1 MDDTTQ
7 ISDFRK
13 RILQDPEAL
22 LNDREVMRVLI
33 SASSSNAPTNVI
45 DLKSVVLKRLEGRV
59 EEIEGQNSNIISAAY
74 KNIST
79 TTKVHSAILDALE
92 PKTFTEFL
100 HFLKTDW
107 ASSLN
112 IDVARLCLEAPSI
125 NQDDIP
131 QLEIEFGPSV
141 VFLQEGEINHYISL
155 GQDSDPRPV
164 TLRQIRKG
172 ASNIYNDIAPKLRS
186 EALMKLDLG
195 QGNSPG
201 LLLLGSINSDQFLPN
216 MGTDLFVFYGSIFEK
231 IMQRWFFNGQ
241 S

>member
-22 LNDREVMRVLI
+22 LNDREVMRALI
-33 SASSSNAPTNVI
+33 SASSNNATTNVI

-59 EEIEGQNSNIISAAY
+59 DEIEGQNSNNISAAY
-74 KNIST
+74 KNKST
-79 TTKVHSAILDALE
+79 TFRVHSAILEALE

-100 HFLKTDW
+100 NFLKTDW
-107 ASSLN
+107 ANSLG

-125 NQDDIP
+125 SKDDIP
-131 QLEIEFGPSV
+131 QLQTEFGPSV
-141 VFLQEGEINHYISL
+141 IFLQEGEIDHYITL
-155 GQDSDPRPV
+155 GQDNDPRSV

-172 ASNIYNDIAPKLRS
+172 ASNIYSNIAPELRS

-201 LLLLGSINSDQFLPN
+201 LLLLGSINPDQFLPN

-231 IMQRWFFNGQ
+231 VMQRWFFNG
-241 S
+241 

>member
-1 MDDTTQ
+1 MDDTIQ

-22 LNDREVMRVLI
+22 LNDREVMRALI
-33 SASSSNAPTNVI
+33 SASSNNAPTNVI
-45 DLKSVVLKRLEGRV
+45 DLKSAVLKRLEGHV
-59 EEIEGQNSNIISAAY
+59 DKIEGQNSNIISAAY

-79 TTKVHSAILDALE
+79 TTKVHSAILEALE

-100 HFLKTDW
+100 NFLKTDW
-107 ASSLN
+107 ANSLG

-125 NQDDIP
+125 SKDDIP
-131 QLEIEFGPSV
+131 QLKTEFGPSV
-141 VFLQEGEINHYISL
+141 IFLQEGEIDHYITL
-155 GQDSDPRPV
+155 GQDNDPRSV
-164 TLRQIRKG
+164 TLRQIKKG
-172 ASNIYNDIAPKLRS
+172 ASNIYSNIAPELRS

-201 LLLLGSINSDQFLPN
+201 LLLLGSINPDQFLPN

-231 IMQRWFFNGQ
+231 VMQRWFFNG
-241 S
+241 

>member
-1 MDDTTQ
+1 MDDTIQ

-22 LNDREVMRVLI
+22 LNDREVMRALI
-33 SASSSNAPTNVI
+33 SASSNNAPTNVI
-45 DLKSVVLKRLEGRV
+45 DLKSAVLKRLEGHV
-59 EEIEGQNSNIISAAY
+59 DKIEGQNSNIISAAY

-79 TTKVHSAILDALE
+79 TTKVHSAILEALE

-100 HFLKTDW
+100 NFLKTDW
-107 ASSLN
+107 ANSLG

-125 NQDDIP
+125 SKDDIP
-131 QLEIEFGPSV
+131 QLQTEFGPSV
-141 VFLQEGEINHYISL
+141 IFLQEGEIDHYITL
-155 GQDSDPRPV
+155 GQDNDPRSV

-172 ASNIYNDIAPKLRS
+172 ASNIYSNIAPELRS

-201 LLLLGSINSDQFLPN
+201 LLLLGSINPDQFLPN

-231 IMQRWFFNGQ
+231 VMQRWFFNG
-241 S
+241 

>member
-22 LNDREVMRVLI
+22 LNDREVMRALI
-33 SASSSNAPTNVI
+33 SASSNNATTNVI

-59 EEIEGQNSNIISAAY
+59 DEIEGKNSNIISAAY

-79 TTKVHSAILDALE
+79 TFRVHSAILEALE

-100 HFLKTDW
+100 NFLKTDW
-107 ASSLN
+107 ANSLG

-125 NQDDIP
+125 SKDDIP
-131 QLEIEFGPSV
+131 QLQTEFGPSV
-141 VFLQEGEINHYISL
+141 IFLQEGEIDHYITL
-155 GQDSDPRPV
+155 GQDNDPRSV

-172 ASNIYNDIAPKLRS
+172 ASNIYSNIAPELRS

-201 LLLLGSINSDQFLPN
+201 LLLLGSINPDQFLPN

-231 IMQRWFFNGQ
+231 VMQRWFFNG
-241 S
+241 

>member
-22 LNDREVMRVLI
+22 LNDREVMRALI
-33 SASSSNAPTNVI
+33 SASSNNAPTNVI

-59 EEIEGQNSNIISAAY
+59 DEIEGQNSNIISAAY

-79 TTKVHSAILDALE
+79 TFRVHSAILEALE

-100 HFLKTDW
+100 NFLKTDW
-107 ASSLN
+107 ANSLG

-125 NQDDIP
+125 SKDDIP
-131 QLEIEFGPSV
+131 QLQTEFGPSII
-141 VFLQEGEINHYISL
+141 FLQEGEIDHYITL
-155 GQDSDPRPV
+155 GQDNDPRSV

-172 ASNIYNDIAPKLRS
+172 ASNIYSNIAPELRS

-201 LLLLGSINSDQFLPN
+201 LLLLGSINPDQFLPN

-231 IMQRWFFNGQ
+231 VMQRWFFNG
-241 S
+241 

>member
-1 MDDTTQ
+1 MNDTIQ

-22 LNDREVMRVLI
+22 LNDREVMRALI
-33 SASSSNAPTNVI
+33 SASSNNAPTNVI
-45 DLKSVVLKRLEGRV
+45 DLKSAVLKRLEGHV
-59 EEIEGQNSNIISAAY
+59 DKIEGQNSNIISAAY

-79 TTKVHSAILDALE
+79 TTKVHSAILEALE

-100 HFLKTDW
+100 NFLKTDW
-107 ASSLN
+107 ANSLG

-125 NQDDIP
+125 SKDDIP
-131 QLEIEFGPSV
+131 QLQTEFGPSV
-141 VFLQEGEINHYISL
+141 IFLQEGEIDHYITL
-155 GQDSDPRPV
+155 GQDNDPRSV

-172 ASNIYNDIAPKLRS
+172 ASNIYSNIAPELRS

-201 LLLLGSINSDQFLPN
+201 LLLLGSINPDQFLPN

-231 IMQRWFFNGQ
+231 VMQRWFFNG
-241 S
+241 

>member
-22 LNDREVMRVLI
+22 LNDREVMRALI
-33 SASSSNAPTNVI
+33 SASSNNAPTNVI

-59 EEIEGQNSNIISAAY
+59 DEIEGQNSNIISAAY

-79 TTKVHSAILDALE
+79 TFRVHSAILEALE

-100 HFLKTDW
+100 NFLKTDW
-107 ASSLN
+107 ANSLG

-125 NQDDIP
+125 SKDDIP
-131 QLEIEFGPSV
+131 QLQTEFGPSV
-141 VFLQEGEINHYISL
+141 IFLQEGEIDHYITL
-155 GQDSDPRPV
+155 GQDNDPRSV

-172 ASNIYNDIAPKLRS
+172 ASNIYSNIAPELRS
-186 EALMKLDLG
+186 EALMKLNLG
-195 QGNSPG
+195 RGNSPG
-201 LLLLGSINSDQFLPN
+201 LLLLGSINPDQFLPN
-216 MGTDLFVFYGSIFEK
+216 MGTDLFIFYGSVFEK
-231 IMQRWFFNGQ
+231 VMQRWFFNG
-241 S
+241 

>member
-1 MDDTTQ
+1 MNDTIQ

-22 LNDREVMRVLI
+22 LNDREVMRALI
-33 SASSSNAPTNVI
+33 SASSNNAPTNVI

-59 EEIEGQNSNIISAAY
+59 DEIEGQNSNIISAAY

-79 TTKVHSAILDALE
+79 TFRVHSAILEALE

-100 HFLKTDW
+100 NFLKTDW
-107 ASSLN
+107 ANSLG

-125 NQDDIP
+125 SKDDIP
-131 QLEIEFGPSV
+131 QLQTEFGPSV
-141 VFLQEGEINHYISL
+141 IFLQEGEIDHYITL
-155 GQDSDPRPV
+155 GQDNDPRSV

-172 ASNIYNDIAPKLRS
+172 ASNIYSNIAPELRS

-201 LLLLGSINSDQFLPN
+201 LLLLGSINPDQFLPN

-231 IMQRWFFNGQ
+231 VMQRWFFNG
-241 S
+241 

>member
-22 LNDREVMRVLI
+22 LNDREVMRALI
-33 SASSSNAPTNVI
+33 SASSNNAPTNVI
-45 DLKSVVLKRLEGRV
+45 DLKSVVLNRLEGRV
-59 EEIEGQNSNIISAAY
+59 DEIEGQNSNIISAAY

-79 TTKVHSAILDALE
+79 TFRVHSAILEALE

-100 HFLKTDW
+100 NFLKTDW
-107 ASSLN
+107 ANSLG

-125 NQDDIP
+125 SKDDIP
-131 QLEIEFGPSV
+131 QLQTEFGPSV
-141 VFLQEGEINHYISL
+141 IFLQEGEIDHYITL
-155 GQDSDPRPV
+155 GQDNDPRSV

-172 ASNIYNDIAPKLRS
+172 ASNIYSNIAPELRS

-201 LLLLGSINSDQFLPN
+201 LLLLGSINPDQFLPN

-231 IMQRWFFNGQ
+231 VMQRWFFNG
-241 S
+241 

>member
-1 MDDTTQ
+1 MNDTIQ

-22 LNDREVMRVLI
+22 LNDREVMRALI
-33 SASSSNAPTNVI
+33 SASSNNATTNVI

-59 EEIEGQNSNIISAAY
+59 DEIEGQNSNIISAAY

-79 TTKVHSAILDALE
+79 TFRVHSAILEALE

-100 HFLKTDW
+100 NFLKTDW
-107 ASSLN
+107 ANSLG

-125 NQDDIP
+125 SKDDIP
-131 QLEIEFGPSV
+131 QLQTEFGPSV
-141 VFLQEGEINHYISL
+141 IFLQEGEIDHYITL
-155 GQDSDPRPV
+155 GQDNDPRSV

-172 ASNIYNDIAPKLRS
+172 ASNIYSNIAPELRS

-201 LLLLGSINSDQFLPN
+201 LLLLGSINPDQFLPN
-216 MGTDLFVFYGSIFEK
+216 MGTDLFVFYGSVFEK
-231 IMQRWFFNGQ
+231 VMQRWFFNG
-241 S
+241 

>member
-22 LNDREVMRVLI
+22 LNDREVMRALI
-33 SASSSNAPTNVI
+33 SASSNNAPTNVI
-45 DLKSVVLKRLEGRV
+45 DLKSAVLKRLEGHV
-59 EEIEGQNSNIISAAY
+59 DKIEGQNSNIISAAY

-79 TTKVHSAILDALE
+79 TSKVHSAILEALE

-100 HFLKTDW
+100 NFLKTDW
-107 ASSLN
+107 ANSLG

-125 NQDDIP
+125 SKDDIP
-131 QLEIEFGPSV
+131 QLQTEFGPSV
-141 VFLQEGEINHYISL
+141 IFLQEGEIDHYITL
-155 GQDSDPRPV
+155 GQDNDPRSV

-172 ASNIYNDIAPKLRS
+172 ASNIYSNIAPELRS

-201 LLLLGSINSDQFLPN
+201 LLLLGSINPDQFLPN

-231 IMQRWFFNGQ
+231 VMQRWFFNG
-241 S
+241 

>member
-1 MDDTTQ
+1 MDDTTK

-22 LNDREVMRVLI
+22 LNDREVMRALI
-33 SASSSNAPTNVI
+33 SASSNNAPTNVI

-59 EEIEGQNSNIISAAY
+59 DEIEGQNSNIISAAY

-79 TTKVHSAILDALE
+79 TFRVHSAILEALE

-100 HFLKTDW
+100 NFLKTDW
-107 ASSLN
+107 ANSLG

-125 NQDDIP
+125 SKDDIP
-131 QLEIEFGPSV
+131 QLQTEFGPSV
-141 VFLQEGEINHYISL
+141 IFLQEGEIDHYITL
-155 GQDSDPRPV
+155 GQDNDPRSV

-172 ASNIYNDIAPKLRS
+172 ASNIYSNIAPELRS

-201 LLLLGSINSDQFLPN
+201 LLLLGSINPDQFLPN

-231 IMQRWFFNGQ
+231 VMQRWFFNG
-241 S
+241 

>member
-1 MDDTTQ
+1 MDDTIQ

-22 LNDREVMRVLI
+22 LNDREVMRALI
-33 SASSSNAPTNVI
+33 SASSNNAPTNVI
-45 DLKSVVLKRLEGRV
+45 DLKSAVLKRLEGHV
-59 EEIEGQNSNIISAAY
+59 DKIEGQNSNIISAAY

-79 TTKVHSAILDALE
+79 TTKVHSAILEALE

-100 HFLKTDW
+100 NFLKTDW
-107 ASSLN
+107 ANSLG

-125 NQDDIP
+125 SKDDIP
-131 QLEIEFGPSV
+131 QLKTEFGPSV
-141 VFLQEGEINHYISL
+141 IFLQEGEIAHYITL
-155 GQDSDPRPV
+155 GQDNDPRSV

-172 ASNIYNDIAPKLRS
+172 ASNIYSNIAPELRS

-201 LLLLGSINSDQFLPN
+201 LLLLGSINPDQFLPN

-231 IMQRWFFNGQ
+231 VMQRWFFNG
-241 S
+241 

>member
-22 LNDREVMRVLI
+22 LNDREVMRALI
-33 SASSSNAPTNVI
+33 SASSNNATTNVI

-59 EEIEGQNSNIISAAY
+59 DEIEGQNSNILSAAY

-79 TTKVHSAILDALE
+79 TFRVHSAILEALE

-100 HFLKTDW
+100 NFLKTDW
-107 ASSLN
+107 ANSLG

-125 NQDDIP
+125 NKDDIP
-131 QLEIEFGPSV
+131 QLQTEFGPSV
-141 VFLQEGEINHYISL
+141 IFLQEGEIDHYITL
-155 GQDSDPRPV
+155 GQDNDPRSV

-172 ASNIYNDIAPKLRS
+172 ASNIYSNIAPELRS

-201 LLLLGSINSDQFLPN
+201 LLLLGSINPDQFLPN

-231 IMQRWFFNGQ
+231 VMQRWFFNG
-241 S
+241 

>member
-22 LNDREVMRVLI
+22 LNDREVMRALI
-33 SASSSNAPTNVI
+33 SASSNNAPTNVI

-59 EEIEGQNSNIISAAY
+59 DEIEGQNSNIISAAY

-79 TTKVHSAILDALE
+79 TFRVHSAILEALE

-100 HFLKTDW
+100 NFLKTDW
-107 ASSLN
+107 ANSLG

-125 NQDDIP
+125 SKDDIP
-131 QLEIEFGPSV
+131 QLQTEFGPSV
-141 VFLQEGEINHYISL
+141 IFLQEGEIDHYITL
-155 GQDSDPRPV
+155 GQDNDPRSV

-172 ASNIYNDIAPKLRS
+172 ASNIYSNIAPELRS

-201 LLLLGSINSDQFLPN
+201 LLLLGSINPNQFLPN

-231 IMQRWFFNGQ
+231 VMQRWFFNG
-241 S
+241 

>member
-22 LNDREVMRVLI
+22 LNDREVMRALI
-33 SASSSNAPTNVI
+33 SASSNNATTNVI

-59 EEIEGQNSNIISAAY
+59 DKIEGQNSNIISAAY

-79 TTKVHSAILDALE
+79 TFRVHSAILEALE

-100 HFLKTDW
+100 NFLKTDW
-107 ASSLN
+107 ANSLG

-125 NQDDIP
+125 SKDDIP
-131 QLEIEFGPSV
+131 QLQTEFGPSV
-141 VFLQEGEINHYISL
+141 IFLQEGEIDHYITL
-155 GQDSDPRPV
+155 GQDNDPRSV

-172 ASNIYNDIAPKLRS
+172 ASNIYSNIAPELRS

-201 LLLLGSINSDQFLPN
+201 LLLLGSINPDQFLPN

-231 IMQRWFFNGQ
+231 VMQRWFFNG
-241 S
+241 

>member
-22 LNDREVMRVLI
+22 LNDREVMRALI
-33 SASSSNAPTNVI
+33 SASSNNAPTNVI
-45 DLKSVVLKRLEGRV
+45 DLKSAVLKRLEGHV
-59 EEIEGQNSNIISAAY
+59 DKIEGQNSNIISAAY

-79 TTKVHSAILDALE
+79 TTKVHSAILEALE

-100 HFLKTDW
+100 NFLKTDW
-107 ASSLN
+107 ANSLG

-125 NQDDIP
+125 SKDDIP
-131 QLEIEFGPSV
+131 QLQTEFGPSV
-141 VFLQEGEINHYISL
+141 IFLQEGEIDHYITL
-155 GQDSDPRPV
+155 GQDNDPRSV

-172 ASNIYNDIAPKLRS
+172 ASNIYSNIAPELRS

-201 LLLLGSINSDQFLPN
+201 LLLLGSINPDQFLPN

-231 IMQRWFFNGQ
+231 VMQRWFFNG
-241 S
+241 

>member
-1 MDDTTQ
+1 MDDKTQ

-22 LNDREVMRVLI
+22 LNDREVMRALI
-33 SASSSNAPTNVI
+33 SASSNNATTNVI

-59 EEIEGQNSNIISAAY
+59 DEIEGQNSNIISAAY

-79 TTKVHSAILDALE
+79 TFRVHSAILEALE

-100 HFLKTDW
+100 NFLKTDW
-107 ASSLN
+107 ANSLG

-125 NQDDIP
+125 NKDDIP
-131 QLEIEFGPSV
+131 QLQTEFGPSV
-141 VFLQEGEINHYISL
+141 IFLQEGEIDHYITL
-155 GQDSDPRPV
+155 GQDNDPRSV

-172 ASNIYNDIAPKLRS
+172 ASNIYSNIAPELRS

-201 LLLLGSINSDQFLPN
+201 LLLLGSINPDQFLPN

-231 IMQRWFFNGQ
+231 VMQRWFFNG
-241 S
+241 

>member
-22 LNDREVMRVLI
+22 LNDREVMRALI
-33 SASSSNAPTNVI
+33 SASSNNAPTNVI

-59 EEIEGQNSNIISAAY
+59 DEIEGQNSNIISAAY

-79 TTKVHSAILDALE
+79 TFRVHSAILEALE

-100 HFLKTDW
+100 NFLKTDW
-107 ASSLN
+107 ANSLG

-125 NQDDIP
+125 SKDDIP
-131 QLEIEFGPSV
+131 QLQTEFGPSV
-141 VFLQEGEINHYISL
+141 IFLQEGEIDHYITL
-155 GQDSDPRPV
+155 GQDNDPRSV

-172 ASNIYNDIAPKLRS
+172 ASNIYSNIAPELRS

-201 LLLLGSINSDQFLPN
+201 LLLLGSVNPDQFLPN

-231 IMQRWFFNGQ
+231 VMQRWFFNG
-241 S
+241 

>member
-22 LNDREVMRVLI
+22 LNDREVMRALI
-33 SASSSNAPTNVI
+33 SASSNNATTNVI

-59 EEIEGQNSNIISAAY
+59 DEIEGQNSNIISAAY

-79 TTKVHSAILDALE
+79 TFRVHSAILEALE

-100 HFLKTDW
+100 NFLKTDW
-107 ASSLN
+107 ANSLG

-125 NQDDIP
+125 SKDDIP
-131 QLEIEFGPSV
+131 QLQTEFGPSV
-141 VFLQEGEINHYISL
+141 IFLQEGEIDHYITL
-155 GQDSDPRPV
+155 GQDNDPRSV

-172 ASNIYNDIAPKLRS
+172 ASNIYSNIAPELRS

-201 LLLLGSINSDQFLPN
+201 LLLLGSINPDQFLPN

-231 IMQRWFFNGQ
+231 VMQRWFFNG
-241 S
+241 

>member
-1 MDDTTQ
+1 MNDTIQ

-22 LNDREVMRVLI
+22 LNDREVMRALI
-33 SASSSNAPTNVI
+33 SASSNNAPTNVI

-59 EEIEGQNSNIISAAY
+59 DEIEGQNSNIISAAY

-79 TTKVHSAILDALE
+79 TFRVHSAILEALE

-100 HFLKTDW
+100 NFLKTDW
-107 ASSLN
+107 ANSLG

-125 NQDDIP
+125 SKDDIP
-131 QLEIEFGPSV
+131 QLKTEFGPSV
-141 VFLQEGEINHYISL
+141 IFLQEGEIDHYITL
-155 GQDSDPRPV
+155 GQDNDPRSV

-172 ASNIYNDIAPKLRS
+172 ASNIYSNIAPELRS

-201 LLLLGSINSDQFLPN
+201 LLLLGSINPDQFLPN

-231 IMQRWFFNGQ
+231 VMQRWFFNG
-241 S
+241 

>member
-1 MDDTTQ
+1 MNDTIQ

-22 LNDREVMRVLI
+22 LNDREVMRALI
-33 SASSSNAPTNVI
+33 SASSNNAPTNVI
-45 DLKSVVLKRLEGRV
+45 DLKSAVLKRLEGHV
-59 EEIEGQNSNIISAAY
+59 DKIEGQNSNIISAAY

-79 TTKVHSAILDALE
+79 TTKVHSAILEALE

-100 HFLKTDW
+100 NFLKTDW
-107 ASSLN
+107 ANSLG

-125 NQDDIP
+125 SKDDIP
-131 QLEIEFGPSV
+131 QLKTEFGPSV
-141 VFLQEGEINHYISL
+141 IFLQEGEIDHYITL
-155 GQDSDPRPV
+155 GQDNDPRSV

-172 ASNIYNDIAPKLRS
+172 ASNIYSNIAPELRS

-201 LLLLGSINSDQFLPN
+201 LLLLGSINPDQFLPN

-231 IMQRWFFNGQ
+231 VMHRWFFNG
-241 S
+241 

>member
-1 MDDTTQ
+1 MNDTIQ

-22 LNDREVMRVLI
+22 WNDREVMRALI
-33 SASSSNAPTNVI
+33 SASSNNAPTNVI
-45 DLKSVVLKRLEGRV
+45 DLKSAVLKRLEGHV
-59 EEIEGQNSNIISAAY
+59 DKIEGQNSNIISAAY

-79 TTKVHSAILDALE
+79 TTKVHSAILEALE

-100 HFLKTDW
+100 NFLKTDW
-107 ASSLN
+107 ANSLG

-125 NQDDIP
+125 SKDDIP
-131 QLEIEFGPSV
+131 QLKTEFGPSV
-141 VFLQEGEINHYISL
+141 IFLQEGEIDHYITL
-155 GQDSDPRPV
+155 GQDNDPRSV

-172 ASNIYNDIAPKLRS
+172 ASNIYSDIAPELRS

-201 LLLLGSINSDQFLPN
+201 LLLLGSINPDQFLPN

-231 IMQRWFFNGQ
+231 VMQRWFFNG
-241 S
+241 

>member
-22 LNDREVMRVLI
+22 LNDREVMRALI
-33 SASSSNAPTNVI
+33 SASSNNATTNVI

-59 EEIEGQNSNIISAAY
+59 DEIEGQNSNIISAAY

-79 TTKVHSAILDALE
+79 TFRVHSAILEALE

-100 HFLKTDW
+100 NFLKTDW
-107 ASSLN
+107 ANSLG

-125 NQDDIP
+125 SKDDIP
-131 QLEIEFGPSV
+131 QLKTEFGPSV
-141 VFLQEGEINHYISL
+141 IFLQEGEIDHYITL
-155 GQDSDPRPV
+155 GQDNDPRSV

-172 ASNIYNDIAPKLRS
+172 ASNIYSNIAPELRS

-201 LLLLGSINSDQFLPN
+201 LLLLGSINPDQFLPN
-216 MGTDLFVFYGSIFEK
+216 IGTDLFVFYGSIFEK
-231 IMQRWFFNGQ
+231 VMQRWFFNG
-241 S
+241 

>member
-22 LNDREVMRVLI
+22 LNDREVMRALI
-33 SASSSNAPTNVI
+33 SASSNNAPTNVI
-45 DLKSVVLKRLEGRV
+45 DLKSVVLKRVEGSV
-59 EEIEGQNSNIISAAY
+59 DEIEGQNSNIISAAY

-79 TTKVHSAILDALE
+79 TFRVHSAILEALE

-100 HFLKTDW
+100 NFLKTDW
-107 ASSLN
+107 ANSLG

-125 NQDDIP
+125 SKDDIP
-131 QLEIEFGPSV
+131 QLQTEFGPSV
-141 VFLQEGEINHYISL
+141 IFLQEGEIDHYITL
-155 GQDSDPRPV
+155 GQDNDPRSV

-172 ASNIYNDIAPKLRS
+172 ASNIYSNIAPELRS

-201 LLLLGSINSDQFLPN
+201 LLLLGSINPDQFLPN

-231 IMQRWFFNGQ
+231 VMQRWFFNG
-241 S
+241 

>member
-22 LNDREVMRVLI
+22 LNDREVMRALI
-33 SASSSNAPTNVI
+33 SASSNNAPTNVI

-59 EEIEGQNSNIISAAY
+59 DEIEGQNSNIISAAY

-79 TTKVHSAILDALE
+79 TFRVHSAILEAPA

-100 HFLKTDW
+100 NLLKTDW
-107 ASSLN
+107 ANSLG

-125 NQDDIP
+125 SKDDIP
-131 QLEIEFGPSV
+131 QLQTEFGPSV
-141 VFLQEGEINHYISL
+141 IFLQEGEIDHYITL
-155 GQDSDPRPV
+155 GQDNDPRSV

-172 ASNIYNDIAPKLRS
+172 ASNIYSNIAPELRS

-201 LLLLGSINSDQFLPN
+201 LLLLGSINPDQFLPN

-231 IMQRWFFNGQ
+231 VMQRWFFNG
-241 S
+241 

>member
-22 LNDREVMRVLI
+22 LNDREVMRALI
-33 SASSSNAPTNVI
+33 SASSNNATTNVI

-59 EEIEGQNSNIISAAY
+59 DEIEGQNSNILSAAY

-79 TTKVHSAILDALE
+79 TFRVHSAILEALE

-100 HFLKTDW
+100 NFLKTDW
-107 ASSLN
+107 ANSLG

-125 NQDDIP
+125 SKDDIP
-131 QLEIEFGPSV
+131 QLQTEFGPSV
-141 VFLQEGEINHYISL
+141 IFLQEGEIDHYITL
-155 GQDSDPRPV
+155 GQDNDPRSV

-172 ASNIYNDIAPKLRS
+172 ASNIYSNIAPELRS

-201 LLLLGSINSDQFLPN
+201 LLLLGSINPDQFLPN

-231 IMQRWFFNGQ
+231 VMQRWFFNG
-241 S
+241 

>member
-22 LNDREVMRVLI
+22 LNDREVMRALI
-33 SASSSNAPTNVI
+33 SASSNNAPTNVI

-59 EEIEGQNSNIISAAY
+59 DEIEGQNSNILSAAY

-79 TTKVHSAILDALE
+79 TFRVHSAILEALE

-100 HFLKTDW
+100 NFLKTDW
-107 ASSLN
+107 ANSLG

-125 NQDDIP
+125 SKDDIP
-131 QLEIEFGPSV
+131 QLQTEFGPSV
-141 VFLQEGEINHYISL
+141 IFLQEGEIDHYITL
-155 GQDSDPRPV
+155 GQDNDPRSV

-172 ASNIYNDIAPKLRS
+172 ASNIYSNIAPELRS

-201 LLLLGSINSDQFLPN
+201 LLLLGSINPDQFLPN

-231 IMQRWFFNGQ
+231 VMQRWFFNG
-241 S
+241 

>member
-22 LNDREVMRVLI
+22 LNDREVMRALI
-33 SASSSNAPTNVI
+33 SASSNNATTNVI

-59 EEIEGQNSNIISAAY
+59 DEIEGQNSNIISAAY

-79 TTKVHSAILDALE
+79 TFRVHSAILEALE

-100 HFLKTDW
+100 NFLKTDW
-107 ASSLN
+107 ANSLG

-125 NQDDIP
+125 NKDDIP
-131 QLEIEFGPSV
+131 QLQTEFGPSV
-141 VFLQEGEINHYISL
+141 IFLQEGEIDHYITL
-155 GQDSDPRPV
+155 GQDNDPRSV

-172 ASNIYNDIAPKLRS
+172 ASNIF
-186 EALMKLDLG
+186 
-195 QGNSPG
+195 
-201 LLLLGSINSDQFLPN
+201 LLLTERLVKLELFFLYYPCRLYSKYQAKEFDQMSEIMLQIFLN
-216 MGTDLFVFYGSIFEK
+216 HSHI
-231 IMQRWFFNGQ
+231 IM
-241 S
+241 

>member
-1 MDDTTQ
+1 MNDTIQ

-22 LNDREVMRVLI
+22 LNDREVMRALI
-33 SASSSNAPTNVI
+33 SASSNNAPTNVI
-45 DLKSVVLKRLEGRV
+45 DLKSAVLKRLEGHV
-59 EEIEGQNSNIISAAY
+59 DKIEGQNSNIISAAY

-79 TTKVHSAILDALE
+79 TTKVHSAILEALE

-100 HFLKTDW
+100 NFLKTDW
-107 ASSLN
+107 ANSLG

-125 NQDDIP
+125 SKDDIP
-131 QLEIEFGPSV
+131 QLKTEFGPSV
-141 VFLQEGEINHYISL
+141 IFLQEGEIDHYITL
-155 GQDSDPRPV
+155 GQDNDPRSV

-172 ASNIYNDIAPKLRS
+172 ASNIYSNIAPELRS

-201 LLLLGSINSDQFLPN
+201 LLLLGSINPDQFLPN

-231 IMQRWFFNGQ
+231 VMQRWFFNG
-241 S
+241 

>member
-22 LNDREVMRVLI
+22 LNDREVMRALI
-33 SASSSNAPTNVI
+33 SASSNNAPTNVI

-59 EEIEGQNSNIISAAY
+59 DEIEGQNSNIISAAY

-79 TTKVHSAILDALE
+79 TFRVHAAILEALE

-100 HFLKTDW
+100 NFLKTDW
-107 ASSLN
+107 ANSLG

-125 NQDDIP
+125 SKDDIP
-131 QLEIEFGPSV
+131 QLQTEFGPSV
-141 VFLQEGEINHYISL
+141 IFLQEGEIDHYITL
-155 GQDSDPRPV
+155 GQDNDPRSV

-172 ASNIYNDIAPKLRS
+172 ASNIYSNIAPELRS

-201 LLLLGSINSDQFLPN
+201 LLLLGSINPDQFLPN

-231 IMQRWFFNGQ
+231 VMQRWFFNG
-241 S
+241 